1 MGYPVVLKNL
11 SKRFSSPHNP
21 EESCL
26 VVDRINLELKE
37 GELLTLVGPRGC
49 GKSTI
54 LKMIAGLEHPTE
66 GEIYVD
72 SHMVDGVPPQTR
84 NVGFLVPGTA
94 LFEHMTVADNISVG
108 FKVRKILNKDSRRH
122 FEQLVTLM
130 GLEDVLDRTLDQL
143 SRVQQR
149 RVALARVLAP
159 QPRVLLLD
167 DPFADLDT
175 SARQQLREDTKLW
188 QRVLNIPTILATQD
202 RFEALEMG
210 ERIAILDEGR
220 FQQIDSCWNLFS
232 NPANAFVAHF
242 IGSENI
248 YSGNPDDRLNGT
260 IGTID
265 AVLPGQAGNLLA
277 LSIDGNRP
285 SGQPE
290 AEDDH
295 SGSAFARN
303 TFLGRPIRLEV
314 GHKNKIPST

>member
-72 SHMVDGVPPQTR
+72 GHIVDGVPPKAR

-108 FKVRKILNKDSRRH
+108 FEIKKIPDKDRRRR
-122 FEQLVTLM
+122 FDQLVTLM
-130 GLEDVLDRTLDQL
+130 GLEDVLDRSLDQL
-143 SRVQQR
+143 SKGQQR
-149 RVALARVLAP
+149 RVSLARVLAP

-167 DPFADLDT
+167 DPFADLET
-175 SARQQLREDTKLW
+175 STRQQLREDTKLW
-188 QRVLNIPTILATQD
+188 QRELNIPTILATHD

-210 ERIAILDEGR
+210 ERIAILDDGR
-220 FQQIDSCWNLFS
+220 FQQIDSCRNLFS
-232 NPANAFVAHF
+232 NPANAFVAQF
-242 IGSENI
+242 IGGENI
-248 YSGNPDDRLNGT
+248 FSGTPNERLSGA
-260 IGTID
+260 IGAID
-265 AVLPGQAGNLLA
+265 ADLPGQAGNLVVLPINGHR
-277 LSIDGNRP
+277 LN
-285 SGQPE
+285 GQHGE
-290 AEDDH
+290 EDDH
-295 SGSAFARN
+295 VGSAMASN

-314 GHKNKIPST
+314 GHKNESPSA